1 MPRTVDLIQKKRD
14 GLALSRSEIRYLIE
28 GYTNGSIPDYQMSA
42 WAMAVYFQ
50 GMSDEETAEL
60 TLAMAES
67 GDQLDLSA
75 IYGIKVDKH
84 STGGVGDTATLV
96 LAPLVASVGI
106 PVAKMSGRGLG
117 HTGGTIDKLEA
128 IPGFSTE
135 LSSSQ
140 FVEQVNRIGIALI
153 GQSGDITPADK
164 QLYGLRDVTGTVHSI
179 PLIASSIMS
188 KKIASGTDAIVLD
201 VKVGSGAFMKSVADA
216 KLLAEQMVRIGVLV
230 HRETIAVLSRMEQP
244 LGWAVGNTLEVQEAA
259 DTLAG
264 RGPKDLEE
272 LVLTLGAHMVIA
284 GKKAANIEEAKAMLI
299 ASIKS
304 GQALETFQMWVAAQG
319 GKWETNMKL
328 PIAAKQTAI
337 VAETTGFVTKLEAES
352 IGRSSMMLGA
362 GRETK
367 DSIIDLTAG
376 IVLKKKIGDRIT
388 QGEVMAELHYN
399 PEHADRVAEVVS
411 RVQSA
416 FTIAETKAPIQPLII
431 AEMSQSDETETES
444 S

>member
-201 VKVGSGAFMKSVADA
+201 VKVGS
-216 KLLAEQMVRIGVLV
+216 
-230 HRETIAVLSRMEQP
+230 
-244 LGWAVGNTLEVQEAA
+244 
-259 DTLAG
+259 DTL
-264 RGPKDLEE
+264 RK
-272 LVLTLGAHMVIA
+272 
-284 GKKAANIEEAKAMLI
+284 
-299 ASIKS
+299 
-304 GQALETFQMWVAAQG
+304 
-319 GKWETNMKL
+319 
-328 PIAAKQTAI
+328 
-337 VAETTGFVTKLEAES
+337 
-352 IGRSSMMLGA
+352 
-362 GRETK
+362 
-367 DSIIDLTAG
+367 
-376 IVLKKKIGDRIT
+376 
-388 QGEVMAELHYN
+388 
-399 PEHADRVAEVVS
+399 
-411 RVQSA
+411 
-416 FTIAETKAPIQPLII
+416 
-431 AEMSQSDETETES
+431 
-444 S
+444 